1 MGKTSLTEIV
11 NKNTVNIDIVST
23 YDVLTMINN
32 EDKKIAFAVEKC
44 IPDITQAVDIIVKNF
59 IQGGRLFYVGAGTS
73 GRLGV
78 LDASECPPT
87 FNTSSGMVQG
97 IIAGGDRALRE
108 AIEGAEDSEELA
120 LKDYEKY
127 DICNNDTVVA
137 ISASGNAK
145 YVTTFLKIAKMK
157 KCNTIAISS
166 NKNAAMKEFADCF
179 IFTDTGEEAI
189 CGSTRMKAGTAQK
202 MVLNMLSTAAM
213 VKIGKTYHNLM
224 IDVNPTNVKLKR
236 RAVTIVSEIAGCN
249 SAEAE
254 RVLNENGYKIK
265 HAILYIMYGLSFK
278 EADSLLVRHNGVIR
292 KVFEELDKK

>member
-1 MGKTSLTEIV
+1 MEKTSLTEIV

-44 IPDITQAVDIIVKNF
+44 IPDITKAVDIIVKNF

-87 FNTSSGMVQG
+87 FNTPSGLVQG
-97 IIAGGDRALRE
+97 IIAGGDKALRE

-120 LKDYEKY
+120 LKDYGKY
-127 DICNNDTVVA
+127 DICNNDTIVA

-254 RVLNENGYKIK
+254 RVLSENGYKIK

-278 EADSLLVRHNGVIR
+278 EADTLLVHHNGVIR
-292 KVFEELDKK
+292 KVFDELDKK

>member
-1 MGKTSLTEIV
+1 MKKISATEIV
-11 NKNTVNIDIVST
+11 NRDTVNIDIVST

-32 EDKKIAFAVEKC
+32 EDKKIAQAVEKC
-44 IPDITQAVDIIVKNF
+44 IPEITKAVDIIVRNF
-59 IQGGRLFYVGAGTS
+59 IHGGRLFYVGAGTS

-87 FNTSSGMVQG
+87 FNTPSSMVQG
-97 IIAGGDRALRE
+97 IIAGGDKALRE
-108 AIEGAEDSEELA
+108 AIEGAEDSEKLA
-120 LKDYEKY
+120 LKDYEEY

-145 YVTTFLKIAKMK
+145 YVTTFLKIAQMK
-157 KCNTIAISS
+157 KCKTIAISS

-202 MVLNMLSTAAM
+202 MVLNMLSTASM

-236 RAVTIVSEIAGCN
+236 RAVTIVSEIAGCKN
-249 SAEAE
+249 IEAE
-254 RVLNENGYKIK
+254 KVLNENGYKIK
-265 HAILYIMYGLSFK
+265 HAILYIMYGLDFK
-278 EADSLLVRHNGVIR
+278 EADTILVRHNGVIR
-292 KVFEELDKK
+292 KVFEELEK

>member
-1 MGKTSLTEIV
+1 MEKTSLTEIV

-87 FNTSSGMVQG
+87 FNTPSGMVHG
-97 IIAGGDRALRE
+97 IIAGGDKALRE

-120 LKDYEKY
+120 LKDYEKH
-127 DICNNDTVVA
+127 DICNNDTIVA

-213 VKIGKTYHNLM
+213 VKIGKTYNNLM
-224 IDVNPTNVKLKR
+224 IDVNPTNIKLKR

-254 RVLNENGYKIK
+254 RVLSENDYKIK
-265 HAILYIMYGLSFK
+265 HAILYIMYGLDFK
-278 EADSLLVRHNGVIR
+278 EADTLLVHHNGVIR
-292 KVFEELDKK
+292 KVFEELKK

>member
-1 MGKTSLTEIV
+1 MKKISSTEIV
-11 NKNTVNIDIVST
+11 NRDTVNIDIVST

-32 EDKKIAFAVEKC
+32 EDKKIAQAVEKC
-44 IPDITQAVDIIVKNF
+44 IPEITKAVDIIVRNF
-59 IQGGRLFYVGAGTS
+59 IHGGRLFYVGAGTS

-87 FNTSSGMVQG
+87 FNTPSSMVQG
-97 IIAGGDRALRE
+97 IIAGGDKALRN
-108 AIEGAEDSEELA
+108 AIEGAEDSEKLA
-120 LKDYEKY
+120 LKDYEEY

-157 KCNTIAISS
+157 KCKTIAISS

-202 MVLNMLSTAAM
+202 MVLNMLSTASM

-236 RAVTIVSEIAGCN
+236 RAVTIVSELAGCKN
-249 SAEAE
+249 IEAE
-254 RVLNENGYKIK
+254 KVLNENGYKIK
-265 HAILYIMYGLSFK
+265 HAILYIMYGLDFK
-278 EADSLLVRHNGVIR
+278 EADTILARHNGVIR
-292 KVFEELDKK
+292 KVFEELEK